1 MNAGM
6 DLSFITR
13 TLKTTGI
20 LSLVVLAFGW
30 MYYDIFLILSIFS
43 GMIWSIINL
52 YFLALLVQSTIR
64 PDGVDKLTALGF
76 IFIKFPL
83 LYLAG
88 YFLLIVPKFE
98 LMYLLIG
105 FSSIF
110 AVIILKV
117 LGRVILGLDNKN
129 SVANNQ
135 QQQETI

>member
-1 MNAGM
+1 
-6 DLSFITR
+6 
-13 TLKTTGI
+13 
-20 LSLVVLAFGW
+20 
-30 MYYDIFLILSIFS
+30 MYYDIFLILAIFS
-43 GMIWSIINL
+43 GMIWGMINL
-52 YFLALLVQSTIR
+52 YFLALLVKSTIR
-64 PDGVDKLTALGF
+64 PDGVDKLTALGL

-88 YFLLIVPKFE
+88 YFLLQVSEFE

-105 FSSIF
+105 FSTIF

-117 LGRVILGLDNKN
+117 LGRVILGLDNKS